1 MEDIKA
7 EYIVCECAKVS
18 LNTIKEVIKINDL
31 TTVEQIT
38 AYTKAGAFCKSCI
51 RPGGHKPKEIYL
63 VDILE
68 QTRAE
73 MEEEKIKALADISDK
88 EESDVAFI
96 DMTLPNKLKAIDAII
111 DVDLRPMLMMDGGNL
126 EVIDL
131 KENIPYIDLYI
142 RYLGA
147 CSTCATSSTGTLYAI
162 ENVLKVKLDPNIRV
176 LPI

>member
-1 MEDIKA
+1 
-7 EYIVCECAKVS
+7 VS
-18 LNTIKEVIKINDL
+18 LDTIKEVIKINDL

-38 AYTKAGAFCKSCI
+38 GYTKAGAFCKSCI
-51 RPGGHKPKEIYL
+51 RPGGHEEKDIYL

-73 MEEEKIKALADISDK
+73 MEEEKIKALADISEK
-88 EESDVAFI
+88 EESKVAFA

-126 EVIDL
+126 EIIDF
-131 KENIPYIDLYI
+131 KENIPYFDLYI

-147 CSTCATSSTGTLYAI
+147 CSTCAISSTGTLHAI